1 MEKKIEDEIL
11 IKSLDASLEGLVF
24 KEFFSTFDELS
35 DDMKRKYLTKV
46 FPKIIQKLREL
57 KETDG
62 FKEKIPVLEN
72 SNRIFRNQMLYEESK
87 EISLIYIEIIKEE
100 ALRILENEENRSGVI
115 KVEDLIEK
123 ALKIARITH
132 VSESSNINFDKIF
145 EKIVEIFFQLG
156 DLLSANTY
164 YNRIEKIKNQN
175 EVDRLVVAMRAGE
188 IRRIERLE
196 SEKIAAASKRVEHLY
211 WEESLKEQ
219 ASMIK
224 KKGNEALLERENE
237 LKKRKAFKRGH
248 FKKALKKIKLKEYGE
263 SFELY
268 KKSIVKLNNLQKYNL
283 AVVSLAIA
291 SFLLIL
297 KDEFNEIEK
306 LLADIKKYLS
316 GF

>member
-145 EKIVEIFFQLG
+145 G
-156 DLLSANTY
+156 
-164 YNRIEKIKNQN
+164 
-175 EVDRLVVAMRAGE
+175 M
-188 IRRIERLE
+188 
-196 SEKIAAASKRVEHLY
+196 SKY
-211 WEESLKEQ
+211 
-219 ASMIK
+219 
-224 KKGNEALLERENE
+224 
-237 LKKRKAFKRGH
+237 FPT
-248 FKKALKKIKLKEYGE
+248 
-263 SFELY
+263 SF
-268 KKSIVKLNNLQKYNL
+268 
-283 AVVSLAIA
+283 
-291 SFLLIL
+291 
-297 KDEFNEIEK
+297 
-306 LLADIKKYLS
+306 
-316 GF
+316 